1 MRVSLLLTLI
11 ATLFSVSTP
20 LAAEALKPTSL
31 IQGPNATSR
40 STRCSTFY
48 CGFPTESFSK
58 LWHYPHCGDPS
69 ANCGTQTWFARG
81 LPASVGTISIVPA
94 RTTGAK
100 FTKVT
105 VSFKKTARPGSYTFV
120 LGANCTGTTG
130 CGTATVSTVVL
141 NFVPPASESTA
152 FNAWGSGRYATTGGW
167 KQTLF
172 SSTEKYNGL
181 EVEEF
186 VARNGADTCW
196 YVGSAAPPQTK
207 ITGGIWPVNASQ
219 KWGDDSVGWL
229 QAGVAYYRR
238 NGRAPCKFIF
248 YQQMKIK
255 AYDGKYYNYGVVNT
269 LPGGIGKTRVSSSR
283 AGSSRTRTWP

>member
-31 IQGPNATSR
+31 IQVPNATSR

-48 CGFPTESFSK
+48 CGFPTESFFK
-58 LWHYPHCGDPS
+58 RWHYADCGDAS

-81 LPASVGTISIVPA
+81 LPASVGTVSIVPA
-94 RTTGAK
+94 RTTGAQ

-120 LGANCTGTTG
+120 LGANCSGTSV
-130 CGTATVSTVVL
+130 CGTATVPVVVL
-141 NFVPPASESTA
+141 NFVPPASELTNFSFWGAGT
-152 FNAWGSGRYATTGGW
+152 NAALGRW
-167 KQTLF
+167 KQTL
-172 SSTEKYNGL
+172 SSRTEKYDGL
-181 EVEEF
+181 LVTEF
-186 VARNGADTCW
+186 VGKNGKDNCW
-196 YVGSAAPPQTK
+196 YSGSAFSPFTK
-207 ITGGIWPVNASQ
+207 ITGGDWSVNTSQ
-219 KWGDDSVGWL
+219 KWGDDFVGWFTT
-229 QAGVAYYRR
+229 AVTYYRK
-238 NGRAPCKFIF
+238 NGRAPCSNLI

-255 AYDGKYYNYGVVNT
+255 ALDGNYYKHGVINT
-269 LPGGIGKTRVSSSR
+269 LSGGIGKTTVSSSR